1 MNEELGVNQNVPVAG
16 VLITHALG
24 KRSPRSSSLQTR
36 TAAFREIDKLSL
48 DDSQESLVSFLEV
61 TRRLNASGS
70 AGMSVLRKDA
80 SGSTRIRWESIA
92 GALAA
97 HQGDEFPLQA
107 SPCGLCIDANATV
120 LLRRPERAYSHL
132 KHLQT
137 PIVENLIAPLYDAE
151 GSALG
156 TLWVARHDSRSGF
169 SPSDAYVL
177 EQLASR
183 LMHRLQ
189 MLQAAD
195 EHRHTLAALRWGQD
209 ALLSVTR
216 ELREEHM
223 ARARAETSE
232 AMLRQTLLYKDAA
245 IHEAHHRVKNSL
257 QIAASLLSIH
267 VRNATSPEVGS
278 ALVNARE
285 RLHVLAQVHQ
295 LLYRD
300 NDDAQEVLMSTLFA
314 AVGEALRI
322 SFAERAMQ
330 ITLTVAAEP
339 IRLSPDRATPL
350 ALLANE
356 VLTNAYKHAF
366 PGAATGAITLHFN
379 ATPNN
384 TLTLQI
390 ADNGVGMQALTEHAT
405 LGVRLVRIFAKQL
418 HGELSY
424 GATADLKGTTMTLTL
439 RDEQTVVAQAAA
451 AVTRNET
458 ELAVRTGVDSSSEPC
473 VPQGSLLAK
482 TQ

>member
-1 MNEELGVNQNVPVAG
+1 MSEGLSVDRNGLVAD

-24 KRSPRSSSLQTR
+24 NRSPRSSSLQAE
-36 TAAFREIDKLSL
+36 TAVFREIAELSL
-48 DDSQESLVSFLEV
+48 DDTQESLASFLEV
-61 TRRLNASGS
+61 TRRLNVSGS
-70 AGMSVLRKDA
+70 AGMSLLRTDA
-80 SGSTRIRWESIA
+80 SGSTSIRWESIA
-92 GALAA
+92 GALAT
-97 HQGDEFPLQA
+97 HQGDEFPLGA
-107 SPCGLCIDANATV
+107 SPCGLCIDAHATV

-137 PIVENLIAPLYDAE
+137 PIVENLIAPLYDAD

-156 TLWVARHDSRSGF
+156 TLWVAHHDSRSGF
-169 SPSDAYVL
+169 SPNDAEVL

-183 LMHRLQ
+183 LMHHLQ
-189 MLQAAD
+189 TQQAD
-195 EHRHTLAALRWGQD
+195 EHRHVLAALRARRD

-216 ELREEHM
+216 ELQEERG
-223 ARARAETSE
+223 ARMRAEASA

-267 VRNATSPEVGS
+267 ARSATSPEVGS
-278 ALVNARE
+278 ALVGARE

-295 LLYRD
+295 LLYRG
-300 NDDAQEVLMSTLFA
+300 NDDARDVLMSILFA
-314 AVGEALRI
+314 AVGEGLRS
-322 SFAERAMQ
+322 SFAERATQ
-330 ITLTVAAEP
+330 IALTVTAEP
-339 IRLSPDRATPL
+339 VYLSPARATPL

-366 PGAATGAITLHFN
+366 PGDAGGAITLHFN
-379 ATPNN
+379 SAPNN

-390 ADNGVGMQALTEHAT
+390 ADNGVGMPALADHTT

-424 GATADLKGTTMTLTL
+424 GATADLQGTTMTLTL
-439 RDEQTVVAQAAA
+439 PHQQTVVAHS
-451 AVTRNET
+451 
-458 ELAVRTGVDSSSEPC
+458 TG
-473 VPQGSLLAK
+473 
-482 TQ
+482 